1 MNKLR
6 HAESQPRDEP
16 RSHDGGA
23 FSFRLGFVLPPSI
36 TALAVS
42 PRFTFRE
49 ERPVTLQCLN
59 FARSCPQR
67 VFRGA
72 RPQKKTF
79 RRADFEQI
87 GTGYF
92 VVTFCALS
100 LKSTRETARARKRT
114 IPNIGLV
121 TECLILLDKAAL
133 WC

>member
-1 MNKLR
+1 MPEFRAQLP
-6 HAESQPRDEP
+6 AE
-16 RSHDGGA
+16 G
-23 FSFRLGFVLPPSI
+23 
-36 TALAVS
+36 VS
-42 PRFTFRE
+42 RRE
-49 ERPVTLQCLN
+49 AAKE
-59 FARSCPQR
+59 
-67 VFRGA
+67 
-72 RPQKKTF
+72 TF